1 MRAVPLQSSNGNAE
15 SSAGRSMLVGWF
27 PQWMGWRNTT
37 ANSNTSSTETSQLEG
52 EILQAL
58 SNSIDNN
65 TVFKRDDVFGKF
77 NFTLKSGTLSL
88 CTRQQERKERY

>member
-1 MRAVPLQSSNGNAE
+1 MRTVPIQTSNTNGE

-27 PQWMGWRNTT
+27 PQWMGWRNS
-37 ANSNTSSTETSQLEG
+37 ASNSNSTNTETSQLEG

-65 TVFKRDDVFGKF
+65 TVFKRDVVFGKF

-88 CTRQQERKERY
+88 CTRPEERKDR